1 MSDSALLFAARL
13 LWLTSLAFWSY
24 ILNRPVCGH
33 RLQIGHL
40 SWSTAC
46 SIRYEATL
54 YAKSYSFTFTS
65 SSLSWRFHLPRTD
78 NPRWLTVTL
87 FDTVYTSSTGDI
99 STTKVE
105 TVLWFFPVFFRFT
118 AGPWADVTIDG
129 LRIRVQKSTATPYWV
144 QRLRENLVGTF
155 LTGEF
160 LRADVFRTSVRFAGL
175 SEHGEDKPKG
185 YTKPDAKLTPEEP
198 DVFRTSVRF
207 AGLSEHGEDNPKG
220 YTKPDA
226 KLTPKEPSGT
236 IPESEPEDAQED
248 DDEPCG
254 CCSPAVHSASNGY
267 TTYAHQEEADA
278 LAHADEYKTQPLRA
292 HDDDELRFSVLA
304 RRVHVNNTEGRVYTF
319 GAVDAQMRRNWV
331 DDRGSFAMV
340 AEECRWVK
348 VHFPFERVAPRAWYT
363 QLVSS
368 VFHFPIDLIRTFN
381 YPVSSLNL
389 YVTRTDVTFESF
401 RLRDA
406 ELFRQG
412 IQLVR
417 EKAITSRI
425 DWSDVFFDALLDA
438 FGTRPARPVRIE
450 KCEEMKKFE

>member
-1 MSDSALLFAARL
+1 MSDSAILFAARL

-24 ILNRPVCGH
+24 ILNRPVRGH
-33 RLQIGHL
+33 RLKIGHL
-40 SWSTAC
+40 SWSAAF

-54 YAKSYSFTFTS
+54 YDKSYSFTFTS
-65 SSLSWRFHLPRTD
+65 SSLSWCFYLPRAD

-87 FDTVYTSSTGDI
+87 FDTIYTSSTGDI
-99 STTKVE
+99 STTKLE
-105 TVLWFFPVFFRFT
+105 TVLWFFPVYFRFT

-175 SEHGEDKPKG
+175 SEHEEDKPKG
-185 YTKPDAKLTPEEP
+185 YTKPGSKL
-198 DVFRTSVRF
+198 
-207 AGLSEHGEDNPKG
+207 A
-220 YTKPDA
+220 
-226 KLTPKEPSGT
+226 PKEPIGT
-236 IPESEPEDAQED
+236 ESEFEFESGYEQED

-254 CCSPAVHSASNGY
+254 CCSPAVRRVSNGY

-278 LAHADEYKTQPLRA
+278 LARADEYKTRPLRPY
-292 HDDDELRFSVLA
+292 DDDELRFSVLA
-304 RRVHVNNTEGRVYTF
+304 RRVHINNTEGRVYTF
-319 GAVDAQMRRNWV
+319 GAIDAQMRRNWV

-363 QLVSS
+363 QLLSS
-368 VFHFPIDLIRTFN
+368 LLHFPIDLIRTFN

-406 ELFRQG
+406 ELFRQVVA
-412 IQLVR
+412 LAR

-425 DWSDVFFDALLDA
+425 DWSDVFFDAVLDA
-438 FGTRPARPVRIE
+438 FGTRPAHPVRIE
-450 KCEEMKKFE
+450 KCDDGRRESS